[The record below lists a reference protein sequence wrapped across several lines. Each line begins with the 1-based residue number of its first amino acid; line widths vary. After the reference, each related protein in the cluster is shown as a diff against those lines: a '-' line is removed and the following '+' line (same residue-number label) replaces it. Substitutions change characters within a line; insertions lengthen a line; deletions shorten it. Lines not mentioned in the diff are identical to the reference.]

1 MEIKMMKLT
10 KAQQRSLKRK
20 FEQQDTVKS
29 YLDFRRTVAQM
40 IAEDTI
46 VVKWCNMWVAIE
58 PDGHCH
64 T

>member
-1 MEIKMMKLT
+1 MEVVMAKLT

-29 YLDFRRTVAQM
+29 YLTFRRTVAQM

-46 VVKWCNMWVAIE
+46 VVKWCSMWVAIE
-58 PDGHCH
+58 PDGYCH

>member
-1 MEIKMMKLT
+1 MAKLT

-20 FEQQDTVKS
+20 FEQQDAVKS
-29 YLDFRRTVAQM
+29 YLTFRRNVAQI
-40 IAEDTI
+40 IAEDTV
-46 VVKWCNMWVAIE
+46 VVKWCGMWVAIE